1 MNESNL
7 VQKFIWFSERAIL
20 LTIALATLFASA
32 SEIIRI
38 ISVKEVNLSDL
49 FLLFI
54 YAEVL
59 GMVASFY
66 ANNRIPVTLPLII
79 AMTALTR
86 MIIQE
91 SKDLNAINI
100 IYEAIE
106 HIEKRLSGL
115 LEPDLKEIS
124 LGSAEVQKIFKVSK
138 FGKIAG
144 SKVIN
149 GEIKSKSKA
158 RIIRDGVVVYNG
170 EIQSI
175 FREKNQVKEVGTG
188 LECGISIKDFIDFK
202 EKDVIES
209 YLAEEIQR
217 SI

>member
-38 ISVKEVNLSDL
+38 ISVQEVNLSDL

-100 IYEAIE
+100 IYEATGIL
-106 HIEKRLSGL
+106 ILAISAYIMT
-115 LEPDLKEIS
+115 LKDKIS
-124 LGSAEVQKIFKVSK
+124 LKKLLL
-138 FGKIAG
+138 
-144 SKVIN
+144 
-149 GEIKSKSKA
+149 
-158 RIIRDGVVVYNG
+158 
-170 EIQSI
+170 
-175 FREKNQVKEVGTG
+175 REK
-188 LECGISIKDFIDFK
+188 ID
-202 EKDVIES
+202 ES
-209 YLAEEIQR
+209 DIPD
-217 SI
+217 

>member
-7 VQKFIWFSERAIL
+7 VQKFIWFSERAML
-20 LTIALATLFASA
+20 LTIALATLFAST

-38 ISVKEVNLSDL
+38 ISVGEVNLSDL

-100 IYEAIE
+100 IYEATGIL
-106 HIEKRLSGL
+106 ILAISAYIMT
-115 LEPDLKEIS
+115 LKDKIS
-124 LGSAEVQKIFKVSK
+124 LKKLLL
-138 FGKIAG
+138 
-144 SKVIN
+144 
-149 GEIKSKSKA
+149 
-158 RIIRDGVVVYNG
+158 
-170 EIQSI
+170 
-175 FREKNQVKEVGTG
+175 REK
-188 LECGISIKDFIDFK
+188 ID
-202 EKDVIES
+202 ES
-209 YLAEEIQR
+209 DIPD
-217 SI
+217 

>member
-1 MNESNL
+1 MNMNETNM

-20 LTIALATLFASA
+20 LTIALATLFATA

-38 ISVKEVNLSDL
+38 IQVQEVNLSDL

-86 MIIQE
+86 MIILQ

-100 IYEAIE
+100 IYEATGIL
-106 HIEKRLSGL
+106 ILAVSAYIMT
-115 LEPDLKEIS
+115 LKDKIS
-124 LGSAEVQKIFKVSK
+124 LKKLLL
-138 FGKIAG
+138 
-144 SKVIN
+144 
-149 GEIKSKSKA
+149 
-158 RIIRDGVVVYNG
+158 
-170 EIQSI
+170 
-175 FREKNQVKEVGTG
+175 REK
-188 LECGISIKDFIDFK
+188 ID
-202 EKDVIES
+202 ES
-209 YLAEEIQR
+209 DITD
-217 SI
+217 

>member
-1 MNESNL
+1 MNETNM

-20 LTIALATLFASA
+20 LAIALATLFATA

-38 ISVKEVNLSDL
+38 IQVQEVNLSDL

-86 MIIQE
+86 MIILQ

-100 IYEAIE
+100 IYEATGIL
-106 HIEKRLSGL
+106 ILAVSAYIMT
-115 LEPDLKEIS
+115 LKDKIS
-124 LGSAEVQKIFKVSK
+124 LKKLLL
-138 FGKIAG
+138 
-144 SKVIN
+144 
-149 GEIKSKSKA
+149 
-158 RIIRDGVVVYNG
+158 
-170 EIQSI
+170 
-175 FREKNQVKEVGTG
+175 REK
-188 LECGISIKDFIDFK
+188 ID
-202 EKDVIES
+202 ES
-209 YLAEEIQR
+209 DITD
-217 SI
+217 

>member
-20 LTIALATLFASA
+20 LTIALATLFASG

-100 IYEAIE
+100 IYEATGIL
-106 HIEKRLSGL
+106 ILAISAYIMT
-115 LEPDLKEIS
+115 LKDKIS
-124 LGSAEVQKIFKVSK
+124 LKKLLL
-138 FGKIAG
+138 
-144 SKVIN
+144 
-149 GEIKSKSKA
+149 
-158 RIIRDGVVVYNG
+158 
-170 EIQSI
+170 
-175 FREKNQVKEVGTG
+175 REKM
-188 LECGISIKDFIDFK
+188 D
-202 EKDVIES
+202 ES
-209 YLAEEIQR
+209 DIPD
-217 SI
+217 